1 MAEKRAFGIPARSRQ
16 AGSWL
21 VAAAVVLGLLSVA
34 DARPLVRNVKTNTEF
49 KKLLKHHAEN
59 TGLPVVV
66 DFYSDGCGPCRQIA
80 PHYIKMAEQYK
91 GRVVFA
97 KVDINANRET
107 ASQQQISSMPTFQ
120 FYLFGKKRDQ
130 FSGAD
135 TNRINNMLQT
145 LSRESQMKNVEVTHE
160 ALKTFYSEHAP
171 EKMMEMDDAKLQA
184 ILTKAGPTGGPGHY
198 ALSNALKK
206 KYGKAPKTIARSV
219 PAAPG
224 DAKDAKGDAKGK
236 PAAPP
241 GSSGKES
248 KKEAGGPPKPNLHL
262 ASSEELQA
270 EIQKRQ
276 EAEEAKR
283 EEEATDDDD
292 VPTIPIWEAKS
303 RPQVETVVIV
313 GSGPAGLSA
322 AVYAARAGLRPVV
335 IAPPMGGQLQ
345 GKGVGV
351 ENYPGVNGT
360 TGPAL
365 VQAMQMQ
372 AAQYGTVFEQELVES
387 IDVSKRPFTI
397 KTNESTI
404 QAHSVILATGA
415 DSRWLGVPGEWEHR
429 GGGVSSCATCDGF
442 LFADRDVVVIGGGD
456 SAMEDA
462 MVLARTSKSVTV
474 IHRRDAFRASKVLAE
489 RVLNHPS
496 ITVVWNTQVLV
507 FEGRKVR
514 VLPNGMQLT
523 LNEDGSLIEEDFSK
537 VRVKELKARL
547 DAGGISYNGISDK
560 ENLVDLIRKSIAEA
574 AAPDEDGTV
583 GMVDERQ
590 MLTRVR
596 TKDLTTGEEKT
607 IEVHAAFVA
616 IGHDPNTKMLAK
628 QLKMDTNGYLI
639 TTGGSTVTSVE
650 GVFAAGDVADHV
662 YRQAITSAGTG
673 SMAALDAERWLSTQ
687 GHCTPAAAAAAAA
700 AVEVVGSR
708 EGIML
713 RIGLK
718 YGCCMA
724 SSAVRRSWWS

>member
-1 MAEKRAFGIPARSRQ
+1 
-16 AGSWL
+16 
-21 VAAAVVLGLLSVA
+21 
-34 DARPLVRNVKTNTEF
+34 VRTVKNNAEF
-49 KKLLKHHAEN
+49 KKLLKHHAEI

-80 PHYIKMAEQYK
+80 PHYKKMAEQYK

-135 TNRINNMLQT
+135 TNRISSMLET
-145 LSRESQMKNVEVTHE
+145 LSRESQLKNVEVTH
-160 ALKTFYSEHAP
+160 AGLKSFYQEHAP

-198 ALSNALKK
+198 ALAKALSK
-206 KYGKAPKTIARSV
+206 KYGKAPKTVARAL
-219 PAAPG
+219 PTAPGG
-224 DAKDAKGDAKGK
+224 DAKAK
-236 PAAPP
+236 PAGPP
-241 GSSGKES
+241 GSSGG
-248 KKEAGGPPKPNLHL
+248 KKEAGGAAKSNLHL
-262 ASSEELQA
+262 ASAEELKA
-270 EIQKRQ
+270 ELESRR

-292 VPTIPIWEAKS
+292 DAVSFPIWEAS
-303 RPQVETVVIV
+303 ARPPVETVVIV

-335 IAPPMGGQLQ
+335 VAPPMGGQLQ

-351 ENYPGVNGT
+351 ENYPGVNGS

-372 AAQYGTVFEQELVES
+372 AAQYGTVFEQELVEA
-387 IDVSKRPFTI
+387 IDLSKRPFTI
-397 KTNESTI
+397 RTNESTI
-404 QAHSVILATGA
+404 QAHAIILATGA

-442 LFADRDVVVIGGGD
+442 LFAQRDVVVIGGGD

-462 MVLARTSKSVTV
+462 MVLARTSKSVTI
-474 IHRRDAFRASKVLAE
+474 IHRRDTFRASKVLAE

-496 ITVVWNTQVLV
+496 ISVVWNTGVV
-507 FEGRKVR
+507 AFEGRKVR

-523 LNEDGSLIEEDFSK
+523 LNEDGSVQPEDFSK
-537 VRVKELKARL
+537 VRVKEVKARL
-547 DAGGISYNGISDK
+547 DAGGISYAGISDK
-560 ENLVDLIRKSIAEA
+560 ENLVEVLRKAMEEA
-574 AAPDEDGTV
+574 NAPSDDEPQ
-583 GMVDERQ
+583 GMVEERQ

-596 TKDLTTGEEKT
+596 TKDLLSGEVKT
-607 IEVHAAFVA
+607 LEVHAAFVA
-616 IGHDPNTKMLAK
+616 IGHDPNTKMVAK
-628 QLKMDTNGYLI
+628 QLDMDANGYL
-639 TTGGSTVTSVE
+639 
-650 GVFAAGDVADHV
+650 D
-662 YRQAITSAGTG
+662 
-673 SMAALDAERWLSTQ
+673 
-687 GHCTPAAAAAAAA
+687 P
-700 AVEVVGSR
+700 
-708 EGIML
+708 
-713 RIGLK
+713 K
-718 YGCCMA
+718 P
-724 SSAVRRSWWS
+724 

>member
-1 MAEKRAFGIPARSRQ
+1 MRTLCVPVRSRC

-21 VAAAVVLGLLSVA
+21 AAAAVVLGLLSVA
-34 DARPLVRNVKTNTEF
+34 HARPLVRTVKNNAEF
-49 KKLLKHHAEN
+49 KKLLKHHAEI

-80 PHYIKMAEQYK
+80 PHYKKMAEQYK

-135 TNRINNMLQT
+135 TNRISSMLET
-145 LSRESQMKNVEVTHE
+145 LSRESQLKNVEVTH
-160 ALKTFYSEHAP
+160 AGLKSFYQEHAP

-198 ALSNALKK
+198 ALAKALSK
-206 KYGKAPKTIARSV
+206 KYGKAPKTVARAL
-219 PAAPG
+219 PTAPGG
-224 DAKDAKGDAKGK
+224 DAKAK
-236 PAAPP
+236 PAGPP
-241 GSSGKES
+241 GSSGG
-248 KKEAGGPPKPNLHL
+248 KKEAGGAAKSNLHL
-262 ASSEELQA
+262 ASAEELKA
-270 EIQKRQ
+270 ELESRR

-292 VPTIPIWEAKS
+292 DAVSFPIWEAS
-303 RPQVETVVIV
+303 ARPPVETVVIV

-335 IAPPMGGQLQ
+335 VAPPMGGQLQ

-351 ENYPGVNGT
+351 ENYPGVNGS

-372 AAQYGTVFEQELVES
+372 AAQYGTVFEQELVEA
-387 IDVSKRPFTI
+387 IDLSKRPFTI
-397 KTNESTI
+397 RTNESTI
-404 QAHSVILATGA
+404 QAHAIILATGA

-442 LFADRDVVVIGGGD
+442 LFAQRDVVVIGGGD

-462 MVLARTSKSVTV
+462 MVLARTSKSVTI
-474 IHRRDAFRASKVLAE
+474 IHRRDTFRASKVLAE

-496 ITVVWNTQVLV
+496 ISVVWNTGVV
-507 FEGRKVR
+507 AFEGRKVR

-523 LNEDGSLIEEDFSK
+523 LNEDGSVQPEDFSK
-537 VRVKELKARL
+537 VRVKEVKARL
-547 DAGGISYNGISDK
+547 DAGGISYAGISDK
-560 ENLVDLIRKSIAEA
+560 ENLVEVLRKAMEEA
-574 AAPDEDGTV
+574 NAPSDDEPQ
-583 GMVDERQ
+583 GMVEERQ

-596 TKDLTTGEEKT
+596 TKNLLSGEVKT
-607 IEVHAAFVA
+607 LEVHAAFVA
-616 IGHDPNTKMLAK
+616 IGHDPNTKMVAK
-628 QLKMDTNGYLI
+628 QLDMDANGYLN
-639 TTGGSTVTSVE
+639 
-650 GVFAAGDVADHV
+650 
-662 YRQAITSAGTG
+662 
-673 SMAALDAERWLSTQ
+673 
-687 GHCTPAAAAAAAA
+687 P
-700 AVEVVGSR
+700 
-708 EGIML
+708 
-713 RIGLK
+713 K
-718 YGCCMA
+718 P
-724 SSAVRRSWWS
+724 

>member
-1 MAEKRAFGIPARSRQ
+1 MRTLCVPVRSRC

-21 VAAAVVLGLLSVA
+21 AAAAVVLGLLSVA
-34 DARPLVRNVKTNTEF
+34 HARPLVRTVKNNAEF
-49 KKLLKHHAEN
+49 KKLLKHHAEI

-80 PHYIKMAEQYK
+80 PHYKKMAEQYK

-135 TNRINNMLQT
+135 TNRISSMLET
-145 LSRESQMKNVEVTHE
+145 LSRESQLKNVEVTH
-160 ALKTFYSEHAP
+160 AGLKSFYQEHAP

-198 ALSNALKK
+198 ALAKALSK
-206 KYGKAPKTIARSV
+206 KYGKAPKTVARAL
-219 PAAPG
+219 PTAPGG
-224 DAKDAKGDAKGK
+224 DAKAK
-236 PAAPP
+236 PAGPP
-241 GSSGKES
+241 GSSGG
-248 KKEAGGPPKPNLHL
+248 KKEAGGAAKSNLHL
-262 ASSEELQA
+262 ASAEELKA
-270 EIQKRQ
+270 ELESRR

-292 VPTIPIWEAKS
+292 DAVSFPIWEAS
-303 RPQVETVVIV
+303 ARPPVETVVIV

-335 IAPPMGGQLQ
+335 VAPPMGGQLQ

-351 ENYPGVNGT
+351 ENYPGVNGS

-372 AAQYGTVFEQELVES
+372 AAQYGTVFEQELVEA
-387 IDVSKRPFTI
+387 IDLSKRPFTI
-397 KTNESTI
+397 RTNESTI
-404 QAHSVILATGA
+404 QAHAIILATGA

-442 LFADRDVVVIGGGD
+442 LFAQRDVVVIGGGD

-462 MVLARTSKSVTV
+462 MVLARTSKSVTI
-474 IHRRDAFRASKVLAE
+474 IHRRDTFRASKVLAE

-496 ITVVWNTQVLV
+496 ISVVWNTGVV
-507 FEGRKVR
+507 AFEGRKVR

-523 LNEDGSLIEEDFSK
+523 LNEDGSVQPEDFSK
-537 VRVKELKARL
+537 VRVKEVKARL
-547 DAGGISYNGISDK
+547 DAGGISYAGISDK
-560 ENLVDLIRKSIAEA
+560 ENLVEVLRKAMEEA
-574 AAPDEDGTV
+574 NAPSDDEPQ
-583 GMVDERQ
+583 GMVEERQ

-596 TKDLTTGEEKT
+596 TKNLLSGEVKT
-607 IEVHAAFVA
+607 LEVHAAFVA
-616 IGHDPNTKMLAK
+616 IGHDPNTKMVAK
-628 QLKMDTNGYLI
+628 QLDMDANGYL
-639 TTGGSTVTSVE
+639 
-650 GVFAAGDVADHV
+650 D
-662 YRQAITSAGTG
+662 
-673 SMAALDAERWLSTQ
+673 
-687 GHCTPAAAAAAAA
+687 P
-700 AVEVVGSR
+700 
-708 EGIML
+708 
-713 RIGLK
+713 K
-718 YGCCMA
+718 P
-724 SSAVRRSWWS
+724 